1 MKCYEVIYSFE
12 KNVPRTTALWLLNGF
27 VAYKGKTRERVTSG
41 GDGGDACG
49 HAC

>member
-1 MKCYEVIYSFE
+1 MRLFIPLD
-12 KNVPRTTALWLLNGF
+12 KNVPCTTALRLLDGF
-27 VAYKGKTRERVTSG
+27 VAYKGKTRELATSG